1 MIEYLIG
8 VDGGGTGTRVAV
20 AQTDGAVLGQGQ
32 TGPSALGQGID
43 TAWQHILLAVNA
55 AFACIGRATPAWSVC
70 AMGAGLSGIHYR
82 PWADEF
88 QAKDP
93 GFAKLVV
100 ATDAHTMLLGAHGGQ
115 PGAMVAA
122 GTGSVGE
129 VLRIDGSRH
138 EVSGWG
144 FPVGDEGSG
153 AWLGLRAMAIA
164 QQTMDQRRPASPLAA
179 AVQARCGT
187 SREALQAW
195 CAAARQFEYAQLARL
210 VFDCAPVDP
219 AANDL
224 LIQAAAALDTIAL
237 AMDPGGTLPLA
248 LCGSIGQQLKPH
260 LTRTT
265 LARCVD
271 ARFDAPYGALLL
283 VRKALET
290 PQ

>member
-1 MIEYLIG
+1 MIEYLLG

-20 AQTDGAVLGQGQ
+20 AQTDGAVLAQGEA
-32 TGPSALGQGID
+32 GPSALGQGIAP
-43 TAWQHILLAVNA
+43 AWHNIVQAIHA
-55 AFACIGRATPAWSVC
+55 AFASIGRETPAWSVC
-70 AMGAGLSGIHYR
+70 AMGAGLSGINHR
-82 PWADEF
+82 PWADAF
-88 QAKDP
+88 QAQNP
-93 GFAKLVV
+93 GFAKLVLD
-100 ATDAHTMLLGAHGGQ
+100 TDAHTMLLGAHGGQ
-115 PGAMVAA
+115 PGVMVAA

-129 VLRIDGSRH
+129 VLRSDGSRH

-153 AWLGLRAMAIA
+153 AWLGLRAMALA
-164 QQTMDQRRPASPLAA
+164 QQDQDQRRARSPLTT

-187 SREALQAW
+187 SREALQGW

-210 VFDCAPVDP
+210 VFECAPADP

-224 LIQAAAALDTIAL
+224 LIQAAAALDAMAL

-248 LCGSIGQQLKPH
+248 LCGSIGQQLKPR
-260 LTRTT
+260 LARAT

-283 VRKALET
+283 IRTALET

>member
-1 MIEYLIG
+1 MIEYLLG

-20 AQTDGAVLGQGQ
+20 AQPDGTLLAQGQ
-32 TGPSALGQGID
+32 AGPSALGQGVD
-43 TAWQHILLAVNA
+43 AAWQHILQAVAA
-55 AFACIGRATPAWSVC
+55 AFASMGRETPAWSVC
-70 AMGAGLSGIHYR
+70 AMGAGLSGINHR

-88 QAKDP
+88 RAKNP
-93 GFAKLVV
+93 GFAAL
-100 ATDAHTMLLGAHGGQ
+100 ALDTDAHTMLLGAHGGQ

-122 GTGSVGE
+122 GTGSVGA
-129 VLRIDGSRH
+129 VLRSDGSRS

-153 AWLGLRAMAIA
+153 AWLGLRAMALA
-164 QQTMDQRRPASPLAA
+164 QQALDRRRPASPLAI
-179 AVQARCGT
+179 AVQARCGS
-187 SREALQAW
+187 SREALQGW

-210 VFDCAPVDP
+210 VFECAPADP

-224 LIQAAAALDTIAL
+224 LIQAAAALDAMAL

-248 LCGSIGQQLKPH
+248 LCGSIGQQLKPR
-260 LTRTT
+260 LARAT

-283 VRKALET
+283 IRTALET

>member
-20 AQTDGAVLGQGQ
+20 AQTEGSVLAQGQ
-32 TGPSALGQGID
+32 AGPSALGQGIEP
-43 TAWQHILLAVNA
+43 AWQHIRQAINA
-55 AFACIGRATPAWSVC
+55 AFASIGRVTPAWSVC
-70 AMGAGLSGIHYR
+70 AMGAGLSGIHHR
-82 PWADEF
+82 PWAEEF
-88 QAKDP
+88 RAKDP
-93 GFAKLVV
+93 GFAKQALD
-100 ATDAHTMLLGAHGGQ
+100 TDAHTMLLGAHGGQ

-129 VLRIDGSRH
+129 VLRSDGSRH

-164 QQTMDQRRPASPLAA
+164 QQAMDQRHPASPLAA
-179 AVQARCGT
+179 AVHAHCGS
-187 SREALQAW
+187 SRDALQAW
-195 CAAARQFEYAQLARL
+195 CAHARQYEYAQLARL
-210 VFDCAPVDP
+210 VFECAPADA

-224 LIQAAAALDTIAL
+224 LIQAAAALDAMAL
-237 AMDPGGTLPLA
+237 AMDPGGTLPLVV
-248 LCGSIGQQLKPH
+248 CGSIGQQLKPR
-260 LTRTT
+260 LARAT

-271 ARFDAPYGALLL
+271 ARFDAPFGALLL
-283 VRKALET
+283 IRTALEI

>member
-20 AQTDGAVLGQGQ
+20 AHTDGAVIAQGQ
-32 TGPSALGQGID
+32 AGPSALGQGIAP
-43 TAWQHILLAVNA
+43 AWHNILQACTA
-55 AFACIGRATPAWSVC
+55 AFASIGQETPVWSVC
-70 AMGAGLSGIHYR
+70 AMGAGLSGIHHR
-82 PWADEF
+82 PWADAF
-88 QAKDP
+88 QAKNP

-100 ATDAHTMLLGAHGGQ
+100 DTDAHTMLLGAHGGQ
-115 PGAMVAA
+115 PGVMVAA

-129 VLRIDGSRH
+129 VLRSDGSRH

-153 AWLGLRAMAIA
+153 AWLGQCAMAIA
-164 QQTMDQRRPASPLAA
+164 QQAMDQRRPASPLAT
-179 AVQARCGT
+179 AVHARCGS
-187 SREALQAW
+187 SRDALQAW
-195 CAAARQFEYAQLARL
+195 CAHARQFEYAQLARL
-210 VFDCAPVDP
+210 VFECAPADP

-224 LIQAAAALDTIAL
+224 LIQAAAALDAMAV

-248 LCGSIGQQLKPH
+248 LCGSIGQQLKP
-260 LTRTT
+260 R
-265 LARCVD
+265 LAKATIVRCVD

-283 VRKALET
+283 LRTALEA

>member
-1 MIEYLIG
+1 MIEYLLG

-20 AQTDGAVLGQGQ
+20 AQADGTVLAQGQ
-32 TGPSALGQGID
+32 AGPSALGQGID
-43 TAWQHILLAVNA
+43 PAWQHILQAVAA
-55 AFACIGRATPAWSVC
+55 AFASIGRETPVWTVC
-70 AMGAGLSGIHYR
+70 AMGAGLSGINHR

-88 QAKDP
+88 QVKNP
-93 GFAKLVV
+93 GFAKL
-100 ATDAHTMLLGAHGGQ
+100 AIDTDAHTMLLGAHGGQ

-129 VLRIDGSRH
+129 VLRDDGSRN

-144 FPVGDEGSG
+144 FPAGDEGSG

-164 QQTMDQRRPASPLAA
+164 QQALDLRRPASPLAI
-179 AVQARCGT
+179 AVQARCGS
-187 SREALQAW
+187 SRDALQSW
-195 CAAARQFEYAQLARL
+195 CAQARQFEYAQLARL
-210 VFDCAPVDP
+210 VFECAPTDP

-224 LIQAAAALDTIAL
+224 LIQAAAALDAMAL

-248 LCGSIGQQLKPH
+248 LCGSIGQQLKPR
-260 LTRTT
+260 LSKAT

-283 VRKALET
+283 IRKALEA